1 MKKRLIGVVTV
12 ILILLVC
19 NASTAS
25 AVSTSAGMDGIP
37 LPEEY
42 DEEFFATQWESI
54 GIYDK
59 MLDSFQ
65 ADAAAYNSSGA
76 VEGSEV
82 YPDYYGGSY
91 IDDSGKL
98 VVLSTDMSGAVISEI
113 RAAAGYDV
121 AVAPCPASRN
131 KLYGIVD
138 TFVDHCELLREQGVR
153 ISSFGPEI
161 RTGKVTVS
169 VINLDAEQEAKI
181 RALVDVDY
189 KYVEFRNVDRGW
201 VPQAALRAGA
211 KITNQK
217 TGTNGTLGFPAVNSE
232 GVKGFVTAGHVA
244 PGRFQ
249 IIT

>member
-19 NASTAS
+19 NASAAS

-82 YPDYYGGSY
+82 YPDYYGGS
-91 IDDSGKL
+91 
-98 VVLSTDMSGAVISEI
+98 
-113 RAAAGYDV
+113 
-121 AVAPCPASRN
+121 
-131 KLYGIVD
+131 
-138 TFVDHCELLREQGVR
+138 Q
-153 ISSFGPEI
+153 
-161 RTGKVTVS
+161 
-169 VINLDAEQEAKI
+169 
-181 RALVDVDY
+181 
-189 KYVEFRNVDRGW
+189 
-201 VPQAALRAGA
+201 
-211 KITNQK
+211 
-217 TGTNGTLGFPAVNSE
+217 VNWW
-232 GVKGFVTAGHVA
+232 FCR
-244 PGRFQ
+244 P
-249 IIT
+249 I